1 MIHLKHFLEL
11 CVNMDEIESDQ
22 RKRLVDLFLSVL
34 MRLRLG
40 LLAKDL
46 AYMFKLSSSSVSR
59 IFFRWI
65 IFMRQ
70 CLSSI
75 VFLPELKILQQ
86 RISSCFLNFSDTH
99 IVLDCIE
106 MIVQTPSSLENM
118 SQTFSNYK
126 SHNTFKSLI
135 GISMTGAV
143 CLASKRWGSSTSDV
157 HITKN
162 CGLLEVLQPGDAVM
176 VDKEFVHLKADF
188 ERSSASCI
196 VFKIVFKTKSRFTK

>member
-157 HITKN
+157 YITKN

-188 ERSSASCI
+188 ERSSAKLYCL
-196 VFKIVFKTKSRFTK
+196 